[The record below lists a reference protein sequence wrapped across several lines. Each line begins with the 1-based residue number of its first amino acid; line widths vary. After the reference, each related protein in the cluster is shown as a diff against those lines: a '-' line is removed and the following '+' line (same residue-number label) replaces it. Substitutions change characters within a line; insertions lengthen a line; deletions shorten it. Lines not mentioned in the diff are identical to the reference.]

1 MLRELPDDK
10 RKEIGE
16 LLIQTEALDHFL
28 QKKFV
33 TFVNDG
39 PNAETL
45 FWIRCRVSSHSP
57 QNIVRKGSG
66 SRCQGNRYGHTPS
79 W

>member
-33 TFVNDG
+33 TFK
-39 PNAETL
+39 
-45 FWIRCRVSSHSP
+45 RY
-57 QNIVRKGSG
+57 SG
-66 SRCQGNRYGHTPS
+66 
-79 W
+79 